1 MNQFELEMK
10 RLKCTCDHDIL
21 RIERNKN
28 GIRRGGNRRIWSL
41 KSECYAKINGLE
53 TERLGLKKKLYS
65 ITDMKVRFEMMQRV
79 SELERDIRQ
88 LKVSRDIHIQE
99 EQGELAARM
108 EELDIEIRGLR
119 NERDNKLLEIKERYI
134 EWIENHK
141 KSDNHEEI

>member
-1 MNQFELEMK
+1 M
-10 RLKCTCDHDIL
+10 KCTCDHDIL

-28 GIRRGGNRRIWSL
+28 GIRRAGNRMIWSL

-79 SELERDIRQ
+79 SELERDIRL

>member
-1 MNQFELEMK
+1 
-10 RLKCTCDHDIL
+10 
-21 RIERNKN
+21 
-28 GIRRGGNRRIWSL
+28 
-41 KSECYAKINGLE
+41 
-53 TERLGLKKKLYS
+53 
-65 ITDMKVRFEMMQRV
+65 MKVRFEMMQRV